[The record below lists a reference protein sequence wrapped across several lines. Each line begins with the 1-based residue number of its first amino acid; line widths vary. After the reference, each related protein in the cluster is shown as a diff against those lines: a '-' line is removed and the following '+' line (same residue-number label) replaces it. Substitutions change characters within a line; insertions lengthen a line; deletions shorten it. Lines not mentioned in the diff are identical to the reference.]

1 MTTTRISSLRAL
13 SWFFGIGLSLFL
25 AGCERSFSDE
35 KQELEGGRTVWAAE
49 GPESYEMAFTMRCNC
64 KYDGQRQNALIC
76 DRKLHIGDFSVDSI
90 FELADLA
97 IADGDESLL
106 VNVNPELGYPES
118 IRFGSSLGF
127 DAEVEFVIES
137 VRPID
142 DESITECQSEE

>member
-1 MTTTRISSLRAL
+1 MTTTRIKSLRAHAWIL
-13 SWFFGIGLSLFL
+13 GIGLSLFL
-25 AGCERSFSDE
+25 AGCEQSFSDE
-35 KQELEGGRTVWAAE
+35 KQELESGRTVWATE
-49 GPESYEMAFTMRCNC
+49 GPQSYEMAFTMHCNC

-76 DRKLHIGDFSVDSI
+76 NRKLRMGDFSVDSI

-106 VNVNPELGYPES
+106 VNMNTEFGYPES

-127 DAEVEFVIES
+127 DSEVEFVIEG

-142 DESITECQSEE
+142 DGSTAECQSEE